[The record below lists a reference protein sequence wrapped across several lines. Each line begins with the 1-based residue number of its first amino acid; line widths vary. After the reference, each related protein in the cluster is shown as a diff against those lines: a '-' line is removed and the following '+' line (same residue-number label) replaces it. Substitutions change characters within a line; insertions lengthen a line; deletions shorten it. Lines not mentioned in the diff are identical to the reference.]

1 MALTARGRLIN
12 PLQVDIARLDT
23 NAVAIANDY
32 DADFRTYKPGGAG
45 RKELPVVRLSA
56 QIEMARWEAQQQL
69 QGGNQPDSRLALV
82 FHFRELEAKGLVD
95 TSTGDA
101 LIRVNDRLVAIY
113 ARDGVTKEA
122 TVKLGSGGLYAT
134 EVQPAG
140 LGLGGRRNLL
150 LVVFDE
156 RPQGLSANP

>member
-1 MALTARGRLIN
+1 VPRGRLLF
-12 PLQVDIARLDT
+12 PLTVELAQLDT
-23 NAVAIANDY
+23 DAVQTAGGY
-32 DADFRTYKPGGAG
+32 DPDFKTYKPTGSG
-45 RKELPVVRLSA
+45 RQEKPVVRLLA
-56 QIEMARWEAQQQL
+56 QIEMSRWEGQQQL

-82 FHFRELEAKGLVD
+82 FHFRELEQKNLIDPV
-95 TSTGDA
+95 TGEA

-113 ARDGVTKEA
+113 SRNGATKEQS
-122 TVKLGSGGLYAT
+122 VRVPSGGLYAT

-156 RPQGLSANP
+156 RPQGLTANP